1 MLSNDYVENVLNTLK
16 NKNLL
21 NKYDKV
27 LVDAATGVY
36 FYLTKNKLI
45 RVFKKDLVF
54 KLYIQFSTIIM
65 SVYDVPHQKL
75 EKKL

>member
-36 FYLTKNKLI
+36 FYLTKIN
-45 RVFKKDLVF
+45 
-54 KLYIQFSTIIM
+54 
-65 SVYDVPHQKL
+65 
-75 EKKL
+75 